1 MFHCQSLAAYHVV
14 SPASPVRDKHTDMR
28 TYYKV
33 VAPKLLSDFE
43 RFHFWHGVSDDPPQ
57 LVWRSDVDTNP
68 FPVPAP
74 GARFF
79 KIAAK
84 TAEGVSNTPLNPV
97 WPIVAPLI
105 VALFKSRGIKYSALK
120 AVRFSTCDDNGKK
133 TLGPIVLWIATHPG
147 KCTPEQARDA
157 SPHILEILREHGVN
171 GAVTQ
176 WYEGTVQK
184 LASLLRVTNS
194 TNPTHHVRRTLTPA
208 LGLPLATAEREA
220 DDAQGSLGFYFH
232 QNKDK
237 KGEDSKRVFGVTC
250 DHVLRA
256 NTKVDY
262 EFAGMGSGAP
272 RYVRV
277 CGYRRF
283 QQTLVET
290 NDLIAMNLE
299 DAIRLATDITGLET
313 QERSA
318 DEEQAEDDER
328 ALTSNRD
335 KLEMLKEDNTILEKH
350 LKDVT
355 TNWAI
360 LSARNV
366 GHVDWAPKIA
376 VDIDEHRYTR
386 DFGTFELDPLKF
398 KPNFIGNVVDLGAF
412 CSLSLIGHLSANY
425 NIFRL

>member
-1 MFHCQSLAAYHVV
+1 MFHCQSLAEYHVV
-14 SPASPVRDKHTDMR
+14 SPTSPVNDRRTTLSDINTSH

-33 VAPKLLSDFE
+33 VAPNLLSDFE
-43 RFHFWHGVSDDPPQ
+43 RIHFWHGVSSDPPE

-74 GARFF
+74 GTRFF

-97 WPIVAPLI
+97 WPTVAPLI
-105 VALFKSRGIKYSALK
+105 VALFKRRGIKYSALK

-184 LASLLRVTNS
+184 LASLLRVTDS
-194 TNPTHHVRRTLTPA
+194 TNPTHYVRRTLTPA
-208 LGLPLATAEREA
+208 LGLPLATAKREA

-232 QNKDK
+232 ESKDK
-237 KGEDSKRVFGVTC
+237 KGERSERVFGVTC
-250 DHVLRA
+250 DHVLHA

-262 EFAGMGSGAP
+262 EFAGMRSGAVP
-272 RYVRV
+272 QYVRV

-290 NDLIAMNLE
+290 NDLIAKNLKH
-299 DAIRLATDITGLET
+299 AIKLATDIAALET

-318 DEEQAEDDER
+318 DEEQAENDER
-328 ALTSNRD
+328 ALTRKRD
-335 KLEMLKEDNTILEKH
+335 RLENLKEDNTILEKH

-355 TNWAI
+355 TNWTI
-360 LSARNV
+360 LSARNI

-376 VDIDEHRYTR
+376 VDVDERRYTR

-412 CSLSLIGHLSANY
+412 CSLSHRPSFG
-425 NIFRL
+425 